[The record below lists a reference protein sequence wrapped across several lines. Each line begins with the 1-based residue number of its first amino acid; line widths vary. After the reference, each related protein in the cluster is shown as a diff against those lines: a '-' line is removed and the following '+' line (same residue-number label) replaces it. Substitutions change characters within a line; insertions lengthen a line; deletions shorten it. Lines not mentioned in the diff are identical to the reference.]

1 MRPSLALFRLGLL
14 TLLLGA
20 TSLWSPGAPPA
31 TAQHDTDHGA
41 GPSAA
46 PRNAIQ
52 AQAGPGIVRL
62 ESFRFT

>member
-1 MRPSLALFRLGLL
+1 MWPSLALFRLGLL

-31 TAQHDTDHGA
+31 SAQHDADHAA
-41 GPSAA
+41 GPSTA
-46 PRNAIQ
+46 PRNAIE
-52 AQAGPGIVRL
+52 AQAAPGIVRL